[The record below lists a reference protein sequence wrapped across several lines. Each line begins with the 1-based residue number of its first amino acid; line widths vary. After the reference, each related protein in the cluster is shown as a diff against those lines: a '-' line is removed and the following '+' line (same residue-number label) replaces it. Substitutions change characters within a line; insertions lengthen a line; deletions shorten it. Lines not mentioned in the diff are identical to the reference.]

1 MSDSPSLAGVH
12 AVVTGAG
19 RGIGAAIAA
28 RLAGLGAAVSLIG
41 RSPAPLETQAK
52 AIGGQAYVADV
63 ADEALVVRAFAAAV
77 AASGPIGIL
86 VNNAGIAESA
96 PFGRTDPALWQRA
109 LQVNMTGPYLCTR
122 AVLPGM
128 LAAGQGRIVNIAS
141 TSGLIPYRFVSAYVA
156 SKHGLVGLTRALALE
171 YADKGITVNAVCPGF
186 SDTDIAKTAI
196 GNIMRGGK
204 SEAEARAI
212 LVNRN
217 PQGRLIDPQE
227 VADTVA
233 WLVSPAARSVTGQ
246 AIVVAGGEVMS

>member
-1 MSDSPSLAGVH
+1 MSDSSSLAGVH

-19 RGIGAAIAA
+19 RGIGAAIAV
-28 RLAGLGAAVSLIG
+28 RLAGLGAMVSLIG
-41 RSPAPLETQAK
+41 RSAGPLVAQAET
-52 AIGGQAYVADV
+52 IGGRAHVADV
-63 ADEALVVRAFAAAV
+63 SDEAQVGAAMA
-77 AASGPIGIL
+77 AASGAAGPVGIL

-96 PFGRTDPALWQRA
+96 PFARTDPALWQRA
-109 LQVNMTGPYLCTR
+109 LQINMTGPYLCAR

-128 LAAGQGRIVNIAS
+128 LAAGGGRIINIAS

-156 SKHGLVGLTRALALE
+156 SKHGLIGLTRALALE

-186 SDTDIAKTAI
+186 SDTDLARTAI

-227 VADTVA
+227 IADTVA
-233 WLVSPAARSVTGQ
+233 WLVSPAARSITGQ
-246 AIVVAGGEVMS
+246 AIVVAGGEVMP